1 MSLTP
6 NLGLLHAISKDSLQT
21 NNPYGYAH
29 FDLQGDLYD
38 PSNPQAPDNGDIL
51 MPDDPYHA
59 YDKALVPVPEYPP
72 SPKDWESYRGIFTQ
86 LYQVEEKPL
95 KAVKELLETQYGFK
109 AT

>member
-6 NLGLLHAISKDSLQT
+6 NLGLLHTISTDSLQT
-21 NNPYGYAH
+21 NNPYYYAQ
-29 FDLQGDLYD
+29 FDLQGGLYD

-51 MPDDPYHA
+51 VPDEPYNA
-59 YDKALVPVPEYPP
+59 YSRALVPAPEYPP
-72 SPKDWESYRGIFTQ
+72 SRKDWENYRGIFTQ
-86 LYQVEEKPL
+86 LYQVEEKSL

>member
-6 NLGLLHAISKDSLQT
+6 DLGLLHTISTDSLQT
-21 NNPYGYAH
+21 NNPYYYAQ
-29 FDLQGDLYD
+29 FDLQGGLYD

-51 MPDDPYHA
+51 IPDELYHA
-59 YDKALVPVPEYPP
+59 YDRALVPAPEYPP

-86 LYQVEEKPL
+86 LYQIEEKPL